1 MLPIGKGRLWYW
13 SKEQEQ
19 SIWYKSI
26 QIIEQTKVG
35 SWDSVILNIINKFDK
50 NKSLLSSLSL
60 DDEVKSLIS
69 LFKKGSYDEVIEKG
83 NLLLPHLM
91 ILIGYLI

>member
-1 MLPIGKGRLWYW
+1 MV
-13 SKEQEQ
+13 QA
-19 SIWYKSI
+19 I
-26 QIIEQTKVG
+26 QVIEQTKVG

-69 LFKKGSYDEVIEKG
+69 LFKKEAVTK
-83 NLLLPHLM
+83 L
-91 ILIGYLI
+91 